1 MVAIVGIISM
11 HGLRIEVR
19 CRNQPNESKLALY
32 KPLLHL
38 YSHLTHLYISI
49 KTKRFI
55 IQVYVVC
62 VGIHMSRH
70 LKEWLV
76 LATDKCLRVISN
88 IMVFKTVIILYALLC
103 HP

>member
-1 MVAIVGIISM
+1 MVAIVSIIST

-19 CRNQPNESKLALY
+19 CRNQPNKSKLVLY

-38 YSHLTHLYISI
+38 YSHLTQLYISN

-55 IQVYVVC
+55 IQVCVVC
-62 VGIHMSRH
+62 VGIHMLRH
-70 LKEWLV
+70 LKEWLA
-76 LATDKCLRVISN
+76 LATDKRLRVISN